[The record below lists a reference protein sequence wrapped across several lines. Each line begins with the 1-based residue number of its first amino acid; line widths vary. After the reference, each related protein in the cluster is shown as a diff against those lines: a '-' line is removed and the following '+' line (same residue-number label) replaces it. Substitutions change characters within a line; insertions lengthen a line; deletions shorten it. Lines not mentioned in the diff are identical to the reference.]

1 MSTPVV
7 KESFT
12 TADLAIVPPP
22 QASPIVL
29 LKGDVVSR
37 IDDIAATAEVMSVTD
52 AESAQA
58 AADFMRSATA
68 LGKEIEAARTEANAP
83 ALALQRAINAAVKE
97 PAAKLDAAKRTLQR
111 KVGEWQAEQDR
122 KRRETEVLRLKELA
136 RIEAEK
142 RKAEDE
148 QRRREEE
155 AREAN
160 LPPPPPMPAPVA
172 QEVVLPAVPLV
183 APKIAGV
190 RMRSTLVFEVVDAA
204 QLPEAL
210 TVRLPDSAKIRAQ
223 FCQLWREGDPI
234 PDVPG
239 LRFSVDRKAVSA

>member
-1 MSTPVV
+1 MSTPAV

-29 LKGDVVSR
+29 LKGDVVAR
-37 IDDIAATAEVMSVTD
+37 IEDIAATAEVMSVTD

-68 LGKEIEAARTEANAP
+68 LGKEIESARTEANAP

-155 AREAN
+155 ALEAN
-160 LPPPPPMPAPVA
+160 LPPPPPMPATVA

-190 RMRSTLVFEVVDAA
+190 RMRSTLVFEVVDST

-223 FCQLWREGDPI
+223 FCQFWREGDPI

>member
-1 MSTPVV
+1 MSTPAV

-29 LKGDVVSR
+29 LKGDVVAR
-37 IDDIAATAEVMSVTD
+37 IDDIAATAGVMSVTD

-68 LGKEIEAARTEANAP
+68 LAKEIESARTEANAP

-142 RKAEDE
+142 RRAEEE

-172 QEVVLPAVPLV
+172 QDVVLPAVPLV
-183 APKIAGV
+183 AQKIAGV
-190 RMRSTLVFEVVDAA
+190 RMRSTLTFEIVDAS

-239 LRFSVDRKAVSA
+239 LRFAVDRKAVSA

>member
-29 LKGDVVSR
+29 LKGDVVAR

-58 AADFMRSATA
+58 AADFMRRATA
-68 LGKEIEAARTEANAP
+68 LGKEIESARTEANAP

-183 APKIAGV
+183 AQKIAGV
-190 RMRSTLVFEVVDAA
+190 RMRSTLTFEIVDAS

-210 TVRLPDSAKIRAQ
+210 TMRLPDAAKIRAQ
-223 FCQLWREGDPI
+223 FCTLWREGDPI

-239 LRFSVDRKAVSA
+239 LRFTVDRKAVSA

>member
-1 MSTPVV
+1 MSTPAAN
-7 KESFT
+7 
-12 TADLAIVPPP
+12 ADLAIVPPP

-29 LKGDVVSR
+29 LKGDVVAR
-37 IDDIAATAEVMSVTD
+37 IEDIAATAEVMSVTD

-58 AADFMRSATA
+58 AADFMRRATS

-111 KVGEWQAEQDR
+111 QVGEWQAEQDR
-122 KRRETEVLRLKELA
+122 KRREMEVLRLKELA

-142 RKAEDE
+142 RRAEEE

-160 LPPPPPMPAPVA
+160 LPPPAPMPAPVA
-172 QEVVLPAVPLV
+172 QEIVIPAVPLV

-190 RMRSTLVFEVVDAA
+190 RMRSTLVFEIVDAS
-204 QLPEAL
+204 QLPESL
-210 TVRLPDSAKIRAQ
+210 TVRTPDSAKIRAQ

>member
-37 IDDIAATAEVMSVTD
+37 IEDIAATAEVMSVTD

-68 LGKEIEAARTEANAP
+68 LGKEIESARTEANAP

-172 QEVVLPAVPLV
+172 QDVVLPAVPLV

-190 RMRSTLVFEVVDAA
+190 RMRSTLVFEVVDST
-204 QLPEAL
+204 QLPESL
-210 TVRLPDSAKIRAQ
+210 TVRTPDSAKIRAQ
-223 FCQLWREGDPI
+223 FCALWRDGDPI